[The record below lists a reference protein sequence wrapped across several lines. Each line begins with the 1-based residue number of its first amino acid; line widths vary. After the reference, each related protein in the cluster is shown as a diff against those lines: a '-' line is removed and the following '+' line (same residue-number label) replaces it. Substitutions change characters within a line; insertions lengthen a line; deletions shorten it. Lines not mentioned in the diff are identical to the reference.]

1 MRLVLV
7 AHIGTQVHAI
17 SLSEEHSEGRWGF
30 HHHKSTRVAP
40 EGTKVNLPVVAP
52 DSNQT
57 VLHQKW
63 KRDDATWIHNNKI
76 ACYFVEC
83 GIFREEGGFHR
94 RSRGKNVA
102 A

>member
-1 MRLVLV
+1 MLVT
-7 AHIGTQVHAI
+7 HIGTQVHVI
-17 SLSEEHSEGRWGF
+17 LSSEEHSEGRRGF
-30 HHHKSTRVAP
+30 HHCKSTRVAP
-40 EGTKVNLPVVAP
+40 EGTKVNLPVMEP

-57 VLHQKW
+57 VLCQKW

-83 GIFREEGGFHR
+83 GIFREEGGFHPHKR
-94 RSRGKNVA
+94 RKNVA